1 MKQVY
6 NTGIYWKCV
15 IGKINKNFVLK
26 FLDPNTTNIVK
37 DIFIIPTED
46 VQKYYILS

>member
-6 NTGIYWKCV
+6 NAGIYWKCV
-15 IGKINKNFVLK
+15 IGKIYKSFVLK
-26 FLDPNTTNIVK
+26 ILDSNTTNIVK

-46 VQKYYILS
+46 VQKNYILS